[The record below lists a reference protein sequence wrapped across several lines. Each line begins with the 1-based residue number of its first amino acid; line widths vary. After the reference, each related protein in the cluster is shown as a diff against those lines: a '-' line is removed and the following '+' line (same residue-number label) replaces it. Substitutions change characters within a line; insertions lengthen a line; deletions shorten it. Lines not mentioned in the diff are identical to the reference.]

1 MLVSGITSF
10 TLVLVLLLQ
19 TEAKPT
25 SIARQKRAPNLDSYP
40 DIYMEE
46 IVPVLNDDIIDS
58 LQTEQNQL
66 TPEEVDQGLN
76 TNKRGIQ
83 FPRLGRKRSIL
94 HGRSKVKEYADKMLN
109 SMKTE
114 VGHDIFEKLYTIL
127 NTEDNVPE
135 DKYIII

>member
-25 SIARQKRAPNLDSYP
+25 SIARQKRAPGYQFPRLGRSHEY
-40 DIYMEE
+40 
-46 IVPVLNDDIIDS
+46 
-58 LQTEQNQL
+58 
-66 TPEEVDQGLN
+66 GLN